1 MPTNFATRVI
11 LLITQ
16 RKFQELYH
24 RWFPYL
30 CMQFPLT
37 KWWHIHWIPLIS
49 HDYRDYL
56 PVRAPLLHHVD
67 KKPNFAPKNGKI
79 VFFSP
84 HLHTLTILAFPAW
97 LSHLFLWFL
106 DPDELNITK
115 TVLFFFLGIVTVAP
129 ITLSY
134 AIRKWLFPSV
144 FHLSLGNYPMISQHL
159 PIPNAIRALHSSF
172 WASQISARRPANKRQ
187 GLETAEEM
195 FVLRVYL
202 TIVRMSY

>member
-1 MPTNFATRVI
+1 MIIGTISQWEHHCYTTLIRSPTSPQKMERLFFFAPFTYTYHPGVPRVI
-11 LLITQ
+11 VPFVSMIS
-16 RKFQELYH
+16 RSG
-24 RWFPYL
+24 
-30 CMQFPLT
+30 
-37 KWWHIHWIPLIS
+37 WIK
-49 HDYRDYL
+49 
-56 PVRAPLLHHVD
+56 HHQ
-67 KKPNFAPKNGKI
+67 NRFI
-79 VFFSP
+79 
-84 HLHTLTILAFPAW
+84 
-97 LSHLFLWFL
+97 
-106 DPDELNITK
+106 
-115 TVLFFFLGIVTVAP
+115 FFLGIVTVAP

-172 WASQISARRPANKRQ
+172 WASRISARRPANKRQ